1 MCIRDRDNPN
11 IEAFRAIIEHEE
23 DVRQRLEEFDV
34 NNKHLNEWDR
44 EAVLDQMLRLTR
56 PNILFNDIDRDYFG
70 QEWFIVGAP
79 HDTENLIPFN
89 KSVVAEF
96 ANNHITSFAT
106 NQGHTERTDLQ
117 KHLEAE
123 LPLEESLKQLLNRLK
138 FTRETDSQTYSSLR
152 GLLNSYLQENPNDC
166 LLYTSRCV

>member
-1 MCIRDRDNPN
+1 MPRPLATGQVDTTLQRARFFGYKGPYLGFCRVWLDNPN

-89 KSVVAEF
+89 ISSV
-96 ANNHITSFAT
+96 
-106 NQGHTERTDLQ
+106 
-117 KHLEAE
+117 
-123 LPLEESLKQLLNRLK
+123 
-138 FTRETDSQTYSSLR
+138 
-152 GLLNSYLQENPNDC
+152 
-166 LLYTSRCV
+166 LYFS